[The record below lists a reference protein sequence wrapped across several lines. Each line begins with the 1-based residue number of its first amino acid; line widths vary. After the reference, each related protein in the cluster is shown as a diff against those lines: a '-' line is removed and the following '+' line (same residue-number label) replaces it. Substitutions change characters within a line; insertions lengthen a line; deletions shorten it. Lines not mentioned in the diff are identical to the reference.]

1 MSEVEAVRGT
11 NGYKV
16 VSTFSGCGG
25 ACLGFE
31 MAGFEIVWAS
41 EFVEEARRTYEAN
54 HPGVPVDGRD
64 IREVTAEEILAA
76 TGLERGDL
84 DVFEGSPPCASF
96 STAGKREK
104 GWGEVKA
111 YSDRVQRSDDLF
123 FEYARL
129 LDGLQPRVF
138 TAENVSG
145 LVKGKAIGYFKEILT
160 ALRSCGYAVE
170 AKVLDASWL
179 GVPQARQRLIF
190 VGVRNDLVD
199 RYKIRPAHPAP
210 RLPRYAIRDVLP
222 NLRSV
227 DVRYRPG
234 GAPPRRR
241 VLSSEEP
248 APTITASGYGT
259 AFAND
264 AYVDSADKITHDPET
279 GEDITLDRY
288 AIGAEWDK
296 IRPGQSSER
305 YFQLVRPSLRDPVG
319 TITAT
324 GGGIGAASVT
334 HPTQRRKFTLEE
346 LRILSSFPADFALT
360 GTFAQRWERI
370 GRSVPPLMARAIA
383 ETIRDEILGRLD
395 DAEG

>member
-1 MSEVEAVRGT
+1 MSEVAAVRGT

-64 IREVTAEEILAA
+64 IREVTAEEILAE

-111 YSDRVQRSDDLF
+111 YSDREQRSDDLF

-199 RYKIRPAHPAP
+199 RYRIRPAHPAP
-210 RLPRYAIRDVLP
+210 RLPRYAIRDVL
-222 NLRSV
+222 
-227 DVRYRPG
+227 D
-234 GAPPRRR
+234 
-241 VLSSEEP
+241 LSTP
-248 APTITASGYGT
+248 
-259 AFAND
+259 
-264 AYVDSADKITHDPET
+264 ITHDPET

-288 AIGAEWDK
+288 AIGAGWD
-296 IRPGQSSER
+296 RTQQGQVDRKYLS
-305 YFQLVRPSLRDPVG
+305 LVKPRVAEPCK

-324 GGGIGAASVT
+324 GGIVGAASVV
-334 HPTQRRKFTLEE
+334 HPTQRRKFTLDEV
-346 LRILSSFPADFALT
+346 RILSSFPADFALT

-370 GRSVPPLMARAIA
+370 GRSVPPFMARAIA

-395 DAEG
+395 AER

>member
-1 MSEVEAVRGT
+1 MSEVAAVRGT
-11 NGYKV
+11 NGYKM

-31 MAGFEIVWAS
+31 MAGFEVVWAS
-41 EFVEEARRTYEAN
+41 EFIEEARRTYEAN
-54 HPGVPVDGRD
+54 HPGVPVDSRD
-64 IREVTAEEILAA
+64 IRDVTAEEILAA
-76 TGLERGDL
+76 TGLERGAL

-111 YSDRVQRSDDLF
+111 YSDKEQRSDDLF

-145 LVKGKAIGYFKEILT
+145 LVKGKAIGYFKEILI

-199 RYKIRPAHPAP
+199 RYGIRPAHPKP
-210 RLPRYAIRDVLP
+210 RHPRYAIRDVLEI
-222 NLRSV
+222 
-227 DVRYRPG
+227 D
-234 GAPPRRR
+234 GA
-241 VLSSEEP
+241 V
-248 APTITASGYGT
+248 IH
-259 AFAND
+259 
-264 AYVDSADKITHDPET
+264 DSET
-279 GEDITLDRY
+279 GHDITLDRY

-296 IRPGQSSER
+296 IQPGQSSER
-305 YFQLVRPSLRDPVG
+305 YFQLVRPALDAPVG

-324 GGGIGAASVT
+324 GGGVGAASVT

-360 GTFAQRWERI
+360 GTYAQRWERI
-370 GRSVPPLMARAIA
+370 GRSVPPFMARAIA
-383 ETIRDEILGRLD
+383 ETIRDEILGRV